1 MKTLMRANTSSEA
14 STGDRQG
21 VKHAQVPL
29 SRTVSAF
36 PGGSIPLLQRKAFC
50 ACDGGCPRC
59 IGGGVIQPKLTV
71 GAPDDEYEQEAD
83 RVADQVMRM
92 PDPAIQRSAGCTS
105 CGDLDED
112 QIQTKPI
119 GDRITPLIQRQE
131 ESEEEEEEEEP
142 VQAKASA
149 GRSLPVGSGL
159 YHQIKSLKGGGQ
171 PLSAESRAFF
181 ESRFGRDFSNVRVH
195 SDAKAAEAAN
205 SVHAKAF
212 TTGKDVVFGV
222 GQYAP
227 GISAGQRLLAHE
239 LTHVVQQHGYRL
251 KRKNDRSEQGY
262 FLQGFWRPWWKRPV
276 ISKTREYVVRRLI
289 DIVFDRLIP
298 KNDPGR
304 LFAKDLIKHYAFGRG
319 KPYIKKGGAW
329 GVFMKNR
336 PEIKLA
342 ISKKM
347 KSVVKQLCEK
357 TVYSGNISE
366 NVKNVKLTEL
376 DSMRLTL
383 HGCTRIEIKDDFRSN
398 GYCPCYIAFKNLEFT
413 WVDKG
418 DLHPGTKTELKGGKV
433 IDDSAFKKIEKFI
446 PTAGPFPIKITWY
459 ADSTW
464 RYDTSAEI
472 MSGWPSSKPGFKAF
486 YSKIGS
492 RR

>member
-1 MKTLMRANTSSEA
+1 
-14 STGDRQG
+14 
-21 VKHAQVPL
+21 
-29 SRTVSAF
+29 
-36 PGGSIPLLQRKAFC
+36 
-50 ACDGGCPRC
+50 
-59 IGGGVIQPKLTV
+59 
-71 GAPDDEYEQEAD
+71 
-83 RVADQVMRM
+83 
-92 PDPAIQRSAGCTS
+92 
-105 CGDLDED
+105 
-112 QIQTKPI
+112 
-119 GDRITPLIQRQE
+119 
-131 ESEEEEEEEEP
+131 
-142 VQAKASA
+142 
-149 GRSLPVGSGL
+149 
-159 YHQIKSLKGGGQ
+159 
-171 PLSAESRAFF
+171 
-181 ESRFGRDFSNVRVH
+181 
-195 SDAKAAEAAN
+195 
-205 SVHAKAF
+205 
-212 TTGKDVVFGV
+212 
-222 GQYAP
+222 
-227 GISAGQRLLAHE
+227 
-239 LTHVVQQHGYRL
+239 
-251 KRKNDRSEQGY
+251 
-262 FLQGFWRPWWKRPV
+262 
-276 ISKTREYVVRRLI
+276 
-289 DIVFDRLIP
+289 
-298 KNDPGR
+298 
-304 LFAKDLIKHYAFGRG
+304 
-319 KPYIKKGGAW
+319 
-329 GVFMKNR
+329 
-336 PEIKLA
+336 
-342 ISKKM
+342 M